1 MFDQSVVRRSG
12 QWWKLTTG
20 FAGVVVA
27 GGVLIYG
34 ISRGHFASILCGI
47 ALVAM
52 AMFATFTAVRCPR
65 CRDRWVW
72 RAVRTRDA
80 NAWLPWLLVL
90 RACPICGGGS
100 HESA

>member
-34 ISRGHFASILCGI
+34 ISRGHFAADAGCERMA
-47 ALVAM
+47 AL
-52 AMFATFTAVRCPR
+52 ATGPEGVSDLR
-65 CRDRWVW
+65 RWE
-72 RAVRTRDA
+72 
-80 NAWLPWLLVL
+80 P
-90 RACPICGGGS
+90 
-100 HESA
+100 